1 MELKVT
7 VNQSEPKVVKIL
19 TEKVDLMKISLM
31 EELGQLTETLHSNW
45 SSVHVYTAVSLPQVI
60 AVLATQLS
68 QYSGDRTGQV
78 DWASLALGSAI
89 ITNTT
94 HSAPGQGLSL
104 QLSSSPALILQLQAG
119 SP

>member
-1 MELKVT
+1 
-7 VNQSEPKVVKIL
+7 
-19 TEKVDLMKISLM
+19 MKISLM
-31 EELGQLTETLHSNW
+31 EELVKLTETLHSIW
-45 SSVHVYTAVSLPQVI
+45 SSVHVSTAVSLHQVI
-60 AVLATQLS
+60 AVLATQLP